1 MGTYR
6 QPGNDEEKKEGGSGV
21 DLGQLVSTGMDVYS
35 SMSKQYADRADIKR
49 TAATLQKVK
58 NPPVM
63 QEDAKY
69 GKAKPATEL
78 PTFTVGYSKADAEM
92 GLKSRSGQA
101 GITTHKP
108 TGKMIKEKIES
119 QKV

>member
-6 QPGNDEEKKEGGSGV
+6 QPGNDKEETKGGSGV

-58 NPPVM
+58 NPPGM
-63 QEDAKY
+63 QEDVKY
-69 GKAKPATEL
+69 GKERPSMEL

-92 GLKSRSGQA
+92 GLKSRSGEA
-101 GITTHKP
+101 GITTHQP
-108 TGKMIKEKIES
+108 SSEMIKDKIDS
-119 QKV
+119 QKS

>member
-6 QPGNDEEKKEGGSGV
+6 QPGNKEEKKEGGSGV

-35 SMSKQYADRADIKR
+35 SMSKQYSDRADIKR

-58 NPPVM
+58 NPPMKQDV
-63 QEDAKY
+63 KY

-78 PTFTVGYSKADAEM
+78 PTFTIGYSKADENM
-92 GLKSRSGQA
+92 GLKD

-108 TGKMIKEKIES
+108 TDRMIEEKIES
-119 QKV
+119 QKS